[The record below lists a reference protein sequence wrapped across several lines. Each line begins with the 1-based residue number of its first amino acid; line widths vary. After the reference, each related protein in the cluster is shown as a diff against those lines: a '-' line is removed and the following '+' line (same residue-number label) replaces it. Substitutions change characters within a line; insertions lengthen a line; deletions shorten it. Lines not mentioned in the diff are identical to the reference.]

1 MSDESNAG
9 EKLLFFVIGGFVGAA
24 IGMLFAPKSGEE
36 TRAYLANR
44 AKDGSEF
51 LASRAKEGTDY
62 LVNQKQAL
70 EERASTV
77 IEQGKELLNRQ
88 RESIA
93 AAIEA
98 GKLAYKEERS
108 KTEA

>member
-9 EKLLFFVIGGFVGAA
+9 EKLLYFIIGGFVGAV

-36 TRAYLANR
+36 TRAFLAN
-44 AKDGSEF
+44 
-51 LASRAKEGTDY
+51 RAKEGTDY
-62 LVNQKQAL
+62 LANQKQAM
-70 EERASTV
+70 EERASAV

-98 GKLAYKEERS
+98 GKQAFKEERS

>member
-1 MSDESNAG
+1 MSDDSNSG
-9 EKLLFFVIGGFVGAA
+9 EKLLYFIIGGFVGAA

-36 TRAYLANR
+36 TRAYLTSR
-44 AKDGSEF
+44 ARESADF
-51 LASRAKEGTDY
+51 LAS
-62 LVNQKQAL
+62 QKQAL

-77 IEQGKELLNRQ
+77 LEQGKEVLNRQ

-98 GKLAYKEERS
+98 GKQAYKEERGKS
-108 KTEA
+108 ES

>member
-9 EKLLFFVIGGFVGAA
+9 EKLLFFIIGGFVGAA

-36 TRAYLANR
+36 TRAYLASR
-44 AKDGSEF
+44 ARESTDF
-51 LASRAKEGTDY
+51 LAS
-62 LVNQKQAL
+62 QKQAM
-70 EERASTV
+70 EERAASV

-98 GKLAYKEERS
+98 GKQAFKEERG

>member
-9 EKLLFFVIGGFVGAA
+9 DKLLYFIIGGFVGAA

-36 TRAYLANR
+36 TRA
-44 AKDGSEF
+44 F
-51 LASRAKEGTDY
+51 LASRAREGGDY
-62 LVNQKQAL
+62 LVNQKQAIQ
-70 EERASTV
+70 EHASTV
-77 IEQGKELLNRQ
+77 IEQGKDLLNRQ

-98 GKLAYKEERS
+98 GKQAFKEERS

>member
-9 EKLLFFVIGGFVGAA
+9 DKLLYFIIGGFVGAA

-36 TRAYLANR
+36 TRA
-44 AKDGSEF
+44 F
-51 LASRAKEGTDY
+51 LASRARESGDY
-62 LVNQKQAL
+62 LINQKQAMQD
-70 EERASTV
+70 RASTV
-77 IEQGKELLNRQ
+77 IEQGKDLLNRQ

-98 GKLAYKEERS
+98 GKQAFKEERS

>member
-9 EKLLFFVIGGFVGAA
+9 EKLLYFIIGGFVGAA

-36 TRAYLANR
+36 TRA
-44 AKDGSEF
+44 F
-51 LASRAKEGTDY
+51 LASRARESGDY
-62 LVNQKQAL
+62 LANQKQAI
-70 EERASTV
+70 EERAATV

-98 GKLAYKEERS
+98 GKQAFKEERT

>member
-9 EKLLFFVIGGFVGAA
+9 DKLLYFIIGGFIGAT

-36 TRAYLANR
+36 TRAYLA
-44 AKDGSEF
+44 
-51 LASRAKEGTDY
+51 SRAKESGDY
-62 LVNQKQAL
+62 LLNQKQTI
-70 EERASTV
+70 EERASAV

-98 GKLAYKEERS
+98 GKQAFKEERS